1 MSGPTPTPQ
10 YLYKIV
16 PSNTPPPT
24 PLPLALPLSPLDKK
38 DGFIHLSTSS
48 QLLTTLSRFFSSDES
63 VLLLR
68 IPYSITGEFIVWE
81 TVSGEAASGEW
92 DWKSEEGKKFYPH
105 VYSNG
110 PEEHACGRGVKL
122 GSEEIE
128 KVGSWKRGAEGWSK
142 EGWPFTEDSPTA

>member
-1 MSGPTPTPQ
+1 MSGPSQSPQ

-16 PSNTPPPT
+16 PSSTPPPT
-24 PLPLALPLSPLDKK
+24 PLPPALPLSPLDKK

-48 QLLTTLSRFFSSDES
+48 QLLNTLSKFFASDSE
-63 VLLLR
+63 VYLLR
-68 IPYSITGEFIVWE
+68 IPYSHIKKFIVWE
-81 TVSGEAASGEW
+81 SVTGEAASGEW
-92 DWKSEEGKKFYPH
+92 DWKSEDGRKYYPH

-128 KVGSWKRGAEGWSK
+128 KVGIWKKGEEGWSK
-142 EGWPFTEDSPTA
+142 NGWPFEEDVPRV